1 MYSVTKCT
9 LKYTPNM
16 NKAPL
21 TIFNNYKSNKYVW
34 LKISQFSR
42 KLEEKLMNDILLM
55 LPGPTTVHPRVLNA
69 MSQAVVNHRGA
80 KYGEILTE
88 TTELMSKVFQTENN
102 SYLLT
107 GSGTAAMEAGIAN
120 TVAPGEKMLN
130 VVGGKFGERF
140 MKIAQTHGI
149 DAQELAVE
157 WGTAVTPEAIKEAL
171 DADED
176 IKAVSVIHNETSTG
190 VAAPIEEIGKVMKN
204 YDALYIVDTV
214 SSLAGDEV
222 NVDKFGIDVCL
233 TGSQKCIAAPPGMG
247 ANTFSDDA
255 WAAAEKVETNTF
267 YLDMKAARKS
277 GDKVP
282 PQTPYTP
289 SVSLTYA
296 MNEALKMIMEEG
308 LDNRVARHHK
318 AAKASVAAV
327 KALGLELFADEAVS
341 SATVTAV
348 KMPEGITDDQFRGTT
363 RDKYGVELAGG
374 QDHLKGNIF
383 RIGHMG
389 NISYKELLQT
399 FGAIGMTL
407 KGLDVIDDAGA
418 GVASIA
424 ESYL

>member
-1 MYSVTKCT
+1 
-9 LKYTPNM
+9 
-16 NKAPL
+16 
-21 TIFNNYKSNKYVW
+21 
-34 LKISQFSR
+34 
-42 KLEEKLMNDILLM
+42 MNDILLM

-69 MSQAVVNHRGA
+69 MSKAVVNHRGA

-88 TTELMSKVFQTENN
+88 TTELMSKVFQTPNK

-107 GSGTAAMEAGIAN
+107 GSGTASMEAAVAN
-120 TVAPGEKMLN
+120 TVAPGEKILN
-130 VVGGKFGERF
+130 VVGGKFGERLL
-140 MKIAQTHGI
+140 KISETHGI
-149 DAQELAVE
+149 DAKELAVE
-157 WGTAVTPEAIKEAL
+157 WGTAVDPKLIAEAL
-171 DADED
+171 DEDED
-176 IKAVSVIHNETSTG
+176 TKAVTVIHNETSTG

-222 NVDKFGIDVCL
+222 NVEKFGIDVCF
-233 TGSQKCIAAPPGMG
+233 TGSQKCLAAPPGM
-247 ANTFSDDA
+247 AAITLSDEA
-255 WAAAEKVETNTF
+255 WAAVDKVETNTF
-267 YLDMKAARKS
+267 YLDLKAARKS

-308 LDNRVARHHK
+308 LDARVARHHK

-389 NISYKELLQT
+389 NISYKELVQT
-399 FGAIGMTL
+399 FAAIGMTL
-407 KGLDVIDDAGA
+407 KGLGVTDDAGA

>member
-1 MYSVTKCT
+1 MD
-9 LKYTPNM
+9 
-16 NKAPL
+16 
-21 TIFNNYKSNKYVW
+21 
-34 LKISQFSR
+34 
-42 KLEEKLMNDILLM
+42 DILLM
-55 LPGPTTVHPRVLNA
+55 LPGPTTVDPRVLAA
-69 MSQAVVNHRGA
+69 MSKAVVNHRGA

-88 TTELMSKVFQTENN
+88 TTELMSKVFQTPNK

-107 GSGTAAMEAGIAN
+107 GSGTAAMETAVAN

-157 WGTAVTPEAIKEAL
+157 WGTAVSPKQIEEAL
-171 DADED
+171 DENED
-176 IKAVSVIHNETSTG
+176 IKAITVVHNETSTG

-204 YDALYIVDTV
+204 YDALYSVDTV
-214 SSLAGDEV
+214 SSLGGDY
-222 NVDKFGIDVCL
+222 VDVEKFGIDVCV
-233 TGSQKCIAAPPGMG
+233 TGSQKCLAAPPGM
-247 ANTFSDDA
+247 AAITLSDDA
-255 WAAAEKVETNTF
+255 WKAVDNVETNTF
-267 YLDMKAARKS
+267 YLDLKAARKS
-277 GDKVP
+277 GDKNP
-282 PQTPYTP
+282 PETPYTP

-296 MNEALKMIMEEG
+296 MNEALKIIMEEG
-308 LDNRVARHHK
+308 LENRVARHHK

-348 KMPEGITDDQFRGTT
+348 KIPEGVTDADFRGTT

-374 QDHLKGNIF
+374 QDHLKGNVF

-389 NISYKELLQT
+389 CISYKELIQT
-399 FGAIGMTL
+399 FAAIGMTL
-407 KGLDVIDDAGA
+407 KGLGAIDDAGA
-418 GVASIA
+418 GVASIT